1 MAPET
6 ITYPKI
12 YFFTFYLAIF
22 DLLWSLLVIL
32 GEAGGSGSKMKVDC
46 ASKVQVKTND
56 CNFGCGGVY
65 YQIMSLLQHFL
76 EFSRTHQE
84 IS

>member
-1 MAPET
+1 M
-6 ITYPKI
+6 
-12 YFFTFYLAIF
+12 TFCGHFWSF
-22 DLLWSLLVIL
+22 DEKDAART
-32 GEAGGSGSKMKVDC
+32 GHQKF
-46 ASKVQVKTND
+46 KTND

>member
-1 MAPET
+1 
-6 ITYPKI
+6 
-12 YFFTFYLAIF
+12 
-22 DLLWSLLVIL
+22 
-32 GEAGGSGSKMKVDC
+32 MKVDC